1 MRLSVNQ
8 LIRKDDSMQPT
19 QRNIK
24 LEMPAD
30 PSGTYANTVM
40 ISHNKTEVFLDFIQ
54 MISHDAR
61 ARVQQRIIMNPTSAK
76 SFLKALQENLDKYE
90 ASFGEIEVPQRPP
103 TLADQ
108 LFKGVSSEGGDE

>member
-1 MRLSVNQ
+1 
-8 LIRKDDSMQPT
+8 MQPN

-30 PSGTYANTVM
+30 PSGTYSNTVM
-40 ISHNKTEVFLDFIQ
+40 ISHNKTEVFFDFIQ
-54 MISHDAR
+54 LIPHDAR
-61 ARVQQRIIMNPTSAK
+61 AKVQQRIIMNPTSAK
-76 SFLKALQENLDKYE
+76 SFLKALEENLEKYE

-108 LFKGVSSEGGDE
+108 LFKGVSGDDSDE

>member
-1 MRLSVNQ
+1 MGLSVNL

-54 MISHDAR
+54 MIPHDAR

-76 SFLKALQENLDKYE
+76 SFLKALQENLDK
-90 ASFGEIEVPQRPP
+90 
-103 TLADQ
+103 
-108 LFKGVSSEGGDE
+108 